1 MSTSPLSGTL
11 LRFTEPR
18 PYRWTRDDYD
28 LLYDAG
34 WFADRRVQLIDGCF
48 IEFPIQSNLHAASV
62 TLTSD
67 ELTKAFGSAFWVRIL
82 GELNVSRHSLPK
94 PDLAVVPGRP
104 RDYEEL
110 DTPTT
115 ALLAVEVSETT
126 VDFDRNQKGC
136 LYAASGIADFWIVNP
151 VDRQIEVYRDP
162 LADASRPFG
171 FRYGSR
177 VILDPPDIVSP
188 LALPQAQIL
197 VADLLP

>member
-1 MSTSPLSGTL
+1 MPT
-11 LRFTEPR
+11 RFAELR

-28 LLYDAG
+28 LLYEAG

-48 IEFPIQSNLHAASV
+48 IEVPIQSNLHAVSV
-62 TLTSD
+62 TLTDD
-67 ELTKAFGSAFWVRIL
+67 ELRKAFGSAFWVRIL
-82 GELNVSRHSLPK
+82 GELNLCPYSLPK

-104 RDYEEL
+104 RDWKDL

-115 ALLAVEVSETT
+115 ALLAAEVSETT
-126 VDFDRNQKGC
+126 LEFDRNQKGC

-151 VDRQIEVYRDP
+151 ADRLVEVYRDP
-162 LADASRPFG
+162 VPDASQPFG

-177 VILDPPDIVSP
+177 VVLAPRDRVSP